1 MKDAGRIRSLFV
13 RRVSPLEV
21 PQHVKVRTRPG
32 RPLIREYSWHLKPR
46 VRALLGT
53 VNVLIWAVWLLLLGV
68 VMTSLAWSIGVWM
81 LQHEWIEAE
90 GIRGLA
96 RFVENE
102 LPLGLGFCLVFLLW
116 ASVRAWSMRRI
127 KVARRLAQRVAA
139 DPAGAAPGE
148 PAPSPTTDLDGQ
160 LKRAFVHQCL
170 VCHHH
175 AGGDL
180 QSVEVRELRQAPPL
194 RGTPLK
200 DRFRPPGAE
209 QTPLA

>member
-1 MKDAGRIRSLFV
+1 MKDADRIRSLFV

-116 ASVRAWSMRRI
+116 ASVRAWSMRRL

-139 DPAGAAPGE
+139 DQAGAAPGE
-148 PAPSPTTDLDGQ
+148 PAPSPRRTWTGNSSGHSCTSASCATTTRVVICNRWKCASCARRRRCAAHRSKNASD
-160 LKRAFVHQCL
+160 
-170 VCHHH
+170 
-175 AGGDL
+175 
-180 QSVEVRELRQAPPL
+180 P
-194 RGTPLK
+194 
-200 DRFRPPGAE
+200 
-209 QTPLA
+209 